1 MQHSVGRAKNSAQ
14 SCEDGIVAITAAVLP
29 RCTSI
34 EIFCIKNWQ
43 ALLSPVCSTTRE
55 PICRTTKRALE
66 PPVPK
71 VSTQRG
77 EKWKLEARVEYFL
90 ILDASAEL
98 ASLLAPLDD
107 EFHKYFCSQIFLSPL
122 LLARF
127 CLSSHSFTVLDFHL
141 QVRLVP
147 FSYVLCGGFSFVT
160 SNRYLKYIPKD
171 FHHA

>member
-43 ALLSPVCSTTRE
+43 LSPVYSTTQE
-55 PICRTTKRALE
+55 PICCTTECALE
-66 PPVPK
+66 PPAPK
-71 VSTQRG
+71 VSTQRR

-122 LLARF
+122 LPARF
-127 CLSSHSFTVLDFHL
+127 CLSSHSFAVLDSQL

-160 SNRYLKYIPKD
+160 SNHYLKYIPKD